1 MDQTKISLDYL
12 LLLLY
17 YTRSCVYFYN
27 FFVILSQSLLTE
39 RYSEMPDLV
48 VRHMRNTIKTKFF
61 PNFYLDLS
69 DQFYLIIRAM
79 FIFFVTGKPYTTVKI
94 SFNFYCITFGSPF

>member
-1 MDQTKISLDYL
+1 MNQTKIALDYL

-17 YTRSCVYFYN
+17 CTRSCVYFYN

-48 VRHMRNTIKTKFF
+48 VRQMRNTIKTKFF

-69 DQFYLIIRAM
+69 DQFYFIIRAI
-79 FIFFVTGKPYTTVKI
+79 FIFFVTGKPYIIKKRI
-94 SFNFYCITFGSPF
+94 FQL

>member
-48 VRHMRNTIKTKFF
+48 VRHSETLLKRNSSRIFIWIF
-61 PNFYLDLS
+61 LINF
-69 DQFYLIIRAM
+69 I
-79 FIFFVTGKPYTTVKI
+79 
-94 SFNFYCITFGSPF
+94 